1 LNALPIE
8 ASLANIVDQVAS
20 QEATLLQASPGSG
33 KTTLVPLALMR
44 HFSGKILVLEP
55 RRIATRWAAQRV
67 SDLVGESLGQS
78 VGYMYRFEQKTS
90 DATRL
95 IFLTE
100 GTFLR
105 YLQSNPTLAGVDAVV
120 LDEFH
125 ERHLATDLAFGLF
138 RSLSRSWQKV
148 PRLLIM
154 SATLDEAPLKKHF
167 PHLKKINIEAPVF
180 PLEIKWAPREAEW
193 GKRTLESKIMWGIQE
208 CWKSPGDMLVF
219 LPGMGEIKRVEALL
233 KERLG
238 DFPAR
243 VLMLHGQESSPEHEL
258 MKPLPERKIILAS
271 NVAES
276 SVTIPGVR
284 IVIDAGLQREAV
296 FSAWSGQTDLVTNP
310 CSQASA
316 IQRAGRAARTAS
328 GVCLRLYPE
337 MDFNARSAF
346 TTPELL
352 KTDLAEV
359 LMELAQWNITPEEFP
374 WPDTPSDE
382 RVAYARELL
391 ASLNAVIDN
400 KLTASGRAMRLVPLP
415 VRAARV
421 WVEGRDEGTAEA
433 FRDLC
438 RQLAHWL
445 ERGEQARKLEERL
458 RQSKALGKESHA
470 EKFWLAGFPDR
481 IAKGRSVDVI
491 TVTGDTFKLSPEV
504 KNVWDPRRPYWLA
517 LEVNGAQ
524 KHVTKLIPLESE
536 WVHALATSAQETIFD
551 EKRGKMVRRTHL
563 RLGALT
569 LETREEVLSEA
580 PTMERGSLE
589 KAARQW
595 LASFQQSTEHVRWE
609 LFQKTSFP
617 DRLLASFE
625 WELFLEEFLLED
637 FLPTPEHEREFL
649 VRLRQELQL
658 YLDASFQLR
667 LHDICPT
674 HYSLHEKRSCEIHYT
689 LGQPPWIEA
698 HIQDFF
704 GRATHPALAQGKIPL
719 TIHLW
724 GPHGRALQV
733 TGDLAGFWTRHYP
746 ALKKELMRDYP
757 RHFWPDN
764 PTTAAPILRLPRKK

>member
-1 LNALPIE
+1 LNVLPIE
-8 ASLANIVDQVAS
+8 ASLARIVEMVS
-20 QEATLLQASPGSG
+20 TQEATLLQATPGSG

-44 HFSGKILVLEP
+44 HFKGKILVLEP

-67 SDLVGESLGQS
+67 SELVGETLGLS

-90 DATRL
+90 EQTRL

-105 YLQSNPTLAGVDAVV
+105 YLQSNPRLDGVDAVV

-138 RSLSRSWQKV
+138 RALSRSWQKK

-154 SATLDEAPLKKHF
+154 SATLDESPLKKNF
-167 PHLKKINIEAPVF
+167 PDLKKIDIVAPVF
-180 PLEIKWAPREAEW
+180 PLEQKWSPREAEW
-193 GKRTLESKIMWGIQE
+193 AKRTLESKVMWGIQE
-208 CWKSPGDMLVF
+208 AWNHPGDMLVF
-219 LPGMGEIKRVEALL
+219 LPGMGEIRRIETLL

-296 FSAWSGQTDLVTNP
+296 FSAWSGQTDLVTNL

-328 GVCLRLYPE
+328 GVCLRLYTE
-337 MDFNARSAF
+337 NDFNARPSF

-359 LMELAQWNITPEEFP
+359 LMELAQWNLIPEEFP
-374 WPDTPSDE
+374 WPDTPTPD
-382 RVAYARELL
+382 RLQHARALLTEL
-391 ASLNAVIDN
+391 SAVSDN
-400 KLTASGRAMRLVPLP
+400 KLTAVGSQMRLVPLP

-421 WVEGRDEGTAEA
+421 WVEGRDRGNTEA

-438 RQLAHWL
+438 RQIAHWL

-458 RQSKALGKESHA
+458 RHGPARGQEIHA
-470 EKFWLAGFPDR
+470 EKFWLSGFADR

-517 LEVNGAQ
+517 LEVNGVQ
-524 KHVTKLIPLESE
+524 KHVTKLIPLEAE
-536 WVHALATSAQETIFD
+536 WVLDLATPIVETVFD
-551 EKRGKMVRRTHL
+551 EKRGKMVKRTSL
-563 RLGALT
+563 KLGALT
-569 LETREEVLSEA
+569 LETSEVVLADS
-580 PTMERGSLE
+580 PIVGRGPLE

-595 LASFQQSTEHVRWE
+595 LGDFQNSTEYVRWD
-609 LFQKTSFP
+609 LFQTTRFADKP
-617 DRLLASFE
+617 LAGFE

-649 VRLRQELQL
+649 QRLRQELQL
-658 YLDASFQLR
+658 YLDDSFRLR
-667 LHDICPT
+667 VQDVCPT
-674 HYSLHEKRSCEIHYT
+674 HFALHEKRSCEIHYDK
-689 LGQPPWIEA
+689 GQPPWIEA

-704 GRATHPALAQGKIPL
+704 GRTTHPSLADGKIPL

-733 TGDLAGFWTRHYP
+733 TGDLPGFWTRHYP
-746 ALKKELMRDYP
+746 SLKKELMRDYP
-757 RHFWPDN
+757 RHFWPEM
-764 PTTAAPILRLPRKK
+764 PTTAVPMLRLPRKK

>member
-1 LNALPIE
+1 MLPIE
-8 ASLANIVDQVAS
+8 ASLAHIVECVS
-20 QEATLLQASPGSG
+20 TQEATLLQATPGSG

-67 SDLVGESLGQS
+67 SELVGEPLGQS

-90 DATRL
+90 DHTRL

-105 YLQSNPTLAGVDAVV
+105 YLQTNPRLEGVDAVV

-138 RSLSRSWQKV
+138 RALSRSWKTK
-148 PRLLIM
+148 PHLLIM

-167 PHLKKINIEAPVF
+167 PELKKIDIVAPVF
-180 PLEIKWAPREAEW
+180 PLEIRWSPKEAEW
-193 GKRTLESKIMWGIQE
+193 AKRTLESKIMWGIQE
-208 CWKSPGDMLVF
+208 SWNHPGDMLIF
-219 LPGMGEIKRVEALL
+219 LPGMGEIRRTEALL

-316 IQRAGRAARTAS
+316 IQRAGRAARTS
-328 GVCLRLYPE
+328 PGMCLRLYTE
-337 MDFNARSAF
+337 TDFKSRPAF

-359 LMELAQWNITPEEFP
+359 LMELAQWELIPEEFP
-374 WPDTPSDE
+374 WPDTPSPD
-382 RVAYARELL
+382 RLQHARELL
-391 ASLNAVIDN
+391 SNLNAVKDN
-400 KLTASGRAMRLVPLP
+400 RLTSTGTQMRLVPLP

-421 WVEGRDEGTAEA
+421 WVEGRDKGTPEA

-438 RQLAHWL
+438 RQIAHWL
-445 ERGEQARKLEERL
+445 ERNDQARKLEERL
-458 RQSKALGKESHA
+458 RQGQARGLEVHA
-470 EKFWLAGFPDR
+470 EKFWSTGFADR
-481 IAKGRSVDVI
+481 IAKGRSVDVV
-491 TVTGDTFKLSPEV
+491 TVGGETFKLSPEV

-524 KHVTKLIPLESE
+524 KHVTKLIPLEEE
-536 WVHALATSAQETIFD
+536 WVLELAEEFVETSFD
-551 EKRGKMVRRTHL
+551 EKRGKMVKRTQL
-563 RLGALT
+563 KLGALT
-569 LETREEVLSEA
+569 LGTREEILSDA
-580 PTMERGSLE
+580 PTVGRGPREL
-589 KAARQW
+589 AARQW
-595 LASFQQSTEHVRWE
+595 LSAFQASSEYVRWE
-609 LFQKTSFP
+609 LFQSTHFSDKP
-617 DRLLASFE
+617 LQSFE
-625 WELFLEEFLLED
+625 WELFLEEFLIED
-637 FLPTPEHEREFL
+637 FLPTPEHEKEFL
-649 VRLRQELQL
+649 QRLRQELQL
-658 YLDASFQLR
+658 FLDSSFQLR
-667 LHDICPT
+667 LSQVCPT
-674 HYSLHEKRSCEIHYT
+674 HFVLHEKRSCEIHYDK
-689 LGQPPWIEA
+689 GQPPWIEA

-704 GRATHPALAQGKIPL
+704 GRTSHPALADGRIPL
-719 TIHLW
+719 TVHLW

-733 TGDLAGFWTRHYP
+733 TGDLPGFWTRHYP
-746 ALKKELMRDYP
+746 SLKKELMRDYP
-757 RHFWPDN
+757 RHFWPDT
-764 PTTAAPILRLPRKK
+764 PTTAEPMLRLPRKK